1 LRSSEHNGEQN
12 ERSEN
17 QIKIMFTGI
26 IQEVGKI
33 KKIEKSSLGLTIF
46 IESKKVIENK
56 KIGDSIAVN
65 GTCLTIVGINGNS
78 ASFNVIEETLSKT
91 NLKNLE
97 IDSEVNLEPALTLN
111 QGLDGHL
118 VQGHIDCEG
127 SVEKFEL
134 KNDQSTLTIKF
145 PPEVAECLAFKGSV
159 TVNGVSL
166 TISNLQEDTFSVSLI
181 PHTLEN
187 TNLKNLQK
195 GNTVNIEVDL
205 IARYLKNMMEKR
217 DNQAK
222 YEFLK
227 ERNLI

>member
-1 LRSSEHNGEQN
+1 MALYISVKQL
-12 ERSEN
+12 
-17 QIKIMFTGI
+17 MFTGI
-26 IQEVGKI
+26 IKEVGKV
-33 KKIEKSSLGLTIF
+33 KKIGKSPNGLTLI
-46 IESKKVIENK
+46 IESEKAIENK
-56 KIGDSIAVN
+56 KIGESIAVN
-65 GTCLTIVGINGNS
+65 GACLTIVEINNNS
-78 ASFNVIEETLSKT
+78 VGFDVIEETLSKT

-97 IDSEVNLEPALTLN
+97 IGSEVNLEPALTLN

-118 VQGHIDCEG
+118 VQGHVDCEG
-127 SVEKFEL
+127 IIEKFEGQ
-134 KNDQSTLTIKF
+134 KLTIKF
-145 PPEVAECLAFKGSV
+145 PLNISECLAFKGSV

-166 TISNLQEDTFSVSLI
+166 TISNLQEDTFTVSLI

-187 TNLKNLQK
+187 TNLKNLKK

-217 DNQAK
+217 DNEAK